1 MQTQEPATPAV
12 SYRTSSLWRRL
23 AGLVYDLVAVVAIV
37 MVVGM
42 ICLIATH
49 GSLVPDSHHG
59 VTAWWYSPLQYLV
72 VAAYFVVS
80 WLRGGQTLGMR
91 PWRMVLR
98 MSDGTPVRPG
108 PAIARVVA
116 VSLPMLLLS
125 IGHVAS
131 PRTAMLAVLAAW
143 VVFYATALVNPRR
156 RALHDLIA
164 GTQLI
169 HKVVPR
175 NKTAKHASRHDS
187 RHR

>member
-1 MQTQEPATPAV
+1 MTETAPPQRQPLADV

-23 AGLVYDLVAVVAIV
+23 AGLVYDLVAVIAIV

-59 VTAWWYSPLQYLV
+59 VNAWWYSPLQYLV
-72 VAAYFVVS
+72 VVAYFLAS

-98 MSDGTPVRPG
+98 MTDGTPVRLG
-108 PAIARVVA
+108 PAVIRAVT

-125 IGHVAS
+125 IGHVVS
-131 PRTAMLAVLAAW
+131 PRVAMLAPLAAW
-143 VVFYATALVNPRR
+143 VVFYAVALFNPRR
-156 RALHDLIA
+156 RALHDIIA
-164 GTQLI
+164 GTQLV
-169 HKVVPR
+169 HMVVPR
-175 NKTAKHASRHDS
+175 RKRASRNS
-187 RHR
+187 